1 MMFYVIQSG
10 LEVLVSSDSVASVS
24 QEYGT
29 LELNSAPTLTDSQSV
44 NRETIVSRIKATI
57 RILQR
62 KDCSGPVS

>member
-1 MMFYVIQSG
+1 MMFYVTQSG
-10 LEVLVSSDSVASVS
+10 LEVLFSSDSVASVS

-29 LELNSAPTLTDSQSV
+29 LELNSAPTLTGSQSV
-44 NRETIVSRIKATI
+44 NREAIVSRINATI